1 MHWTEQKWFL
11 GDSEAINFASQLWE
25 AAQVWDDVIDE
36 GQTERANDV
45 YQWLAFGVQN
55 DPFFQKHHFWLRPA
69 MLQMYLNWRDAN
81 VLEQS
86 GPADAEKA
94 WMLRAGIWGVFS
106 MIAWIVG
113 GEAHSRKV
121 GPEIWRS
128 YGESKQDLLREFGH
142 A

>member
-11 GDSEAINFASQLWE
+11 GDPDAINFASQLWE
-25 AAQVWDDVIDE
+25 AAQVWDDVIDD
-36 GQTERANDV
+36 GRTDLANDV
-45 YQWLAFGVQN
+45 YQWLAFGIHN
-55 DPFFQKHHFWLRPA
+55 DPFFQRHHAWLRPA

-81 VLEQS
+81 VLERAN
-86 GPADAEKA
+86 PADAEKA

-106 MIAWIVG
+106 LIAWLVG

-128 YGESKQDLLREFGH
+128 YGEQKQDILKEFGH